1 MQKRY
6 LLGIDY
12 LIDVVK
18 GKYKTT
24 IICQLGKSRQHYGQL
39 LRNVSKENGVPVTKK
54 VLTSQLKSL
63 MDAGIVQRRV
73 LETMPP
79 QTEYSLTDRG
89 AEIRALMVQLSIAGE
104 ELVEE
109 TATPVEITYTSRCID
124 QS

>member
-1 MQKRY
+1 MQKHY

-24 IICQLGKSRQHYGQL
+24 IICQLGKSHQHYGQL
-39 LRNVSKENGVPVTKK
+39 LRNVSKENGVTVTKK

-63 MDAGIVQRRV
+63 IDAGIVQRRV
-73 LETMPP
+73 LATMPP

-89 AEIRALMVQLSIAGE
+89 TEIRALMVQMSIAGE
-104 ELVEE
+104 ALVED
-109 TATPVEITYTSRCID
+109 TAAPVEITYTSRCID